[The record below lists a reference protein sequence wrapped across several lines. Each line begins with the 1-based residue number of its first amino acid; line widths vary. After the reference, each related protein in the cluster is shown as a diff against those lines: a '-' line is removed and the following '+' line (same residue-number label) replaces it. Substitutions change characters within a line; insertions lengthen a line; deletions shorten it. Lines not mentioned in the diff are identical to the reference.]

1 MRRMAAN
8 LHEIAAA
15 HLGKAGQ
22 RYTTT
27 RKAIVEILGD
37 GARPLL
43 LAEVLAGGQGHLA
56 QSSVYRNM
64 VVLEEAG
71 VVRRVVGT
79 DEFAR
84 YELAEELSSH
94 HHHLICSQCGKVEDF
109 TLPAQVEKSI
119 ESALA
124 DTAIRN
130 GFHDVHHRLDLV
142 GKCAGCS

>member
-1 MRRMAAN
+1 MRGMAN
-8 LHEIAAA
+8 LHETVAER
-15 HLGKAGQ
+15 LGKAGQ
-22 RYTTT
+22 RYTPT
-27 RKAIVEILGD
+27 RKAIVELLGD

-43 LAEVLAGGQGHLA
+43 LAEVLTGGQGHLA

-64 VVLEEAG
+64 VLLEEAG
-71 VVRRVVGT
+71 VVRRVIGT

-109 TLPAQVEKSI
+109 ALPVQVEKNI
-119 ESALA
+119 ESVLA

-142 GKCAGCS
+142 GRCAGCA